1 MIEDKF
7 GFMVSFDLVYD
18 YPIGIY
24 YVMYYVKCKQNKFF
38 FLNQT
43 PNTETKKNN

>member
-38 FLNQT
+38 FSES
-43 PNTETKKNN
+43 NTKHRNKKE